1 MVLSQDQDVVKFNC
15 TKAISTDTHKLV
27 RAMYQQD
34 VQNNFDMNVSPCYMD
49 KENALLCTDKCMSF
63 D

>member
-1 MVLSQDQDVVKFNC
+1 MCSKQERGRRILVLSQDQDVVKFNC

-34 VQNNFDMNVSPCYMD
+34 VQNNFDMNVSPCYM
-49 KENALLCTDKCMSF
+49 L
-63 D
+63 